1 MSRIPL
7 VPESDAGVLGRL
19 AYRYARR
26 RFGDVPEPF
35 AVLRHHPGLFWTSAV
50 AESLT
55 EKAATTLPARLRDLA
70 VYRTATRVG
79 CSWCVDFGEMLWIR
93 EGLDADHLRRA
104 AADGAPDDP
113 GFDDDERAV
122 LAYAD
127 AMSGSPIAVTDAQ
140 VADLDA
146 RLGHAGLVELTHL
159 IGVENQRARTNAALG
174 VRAQGFAAS
183 CEVPAVRSVPAPDRA
198 GRG

>member
-1 MSRIPL
+1 MARIPL
-7 VPESDAGVLGRL
+7 VAPRDAGLLGRL

-35 AVLRHHPGLFWTSAV
+35 AALRHHPGLFWSSAV
-50 AESLT
+50 AESLV
-55 EKAATTLPARLRDLA
+55 ERAATVLPARLRDLA

-93 EGLDADHLRRA
+93 RGLDADHLRRA
-104 AADGAPDDP
+104 AADDAPDDP
-113 GFDDDERAV
+113 GFDADERAV

-127 AMSGSPIAVTDAQ
+127 AVTAQPPTVGDAQ

-159 IGVENQRARTNAALG
+159 VALENQRARFNAALG
-174 VRAQGFAAS
+174 LHAQGFAAS
-183 CEVPAVRSVPAPDRA
+183 CAVPS
-198 GRG
+198 RG

>member
-1 MSRIPL
+1 MTRIPL
-7 VPESDAGVLGRL
+7 VDDADAGVLGRL
-19 AYRYARR
+19 AYRFARR

-35 AVLRHHPGLFWTSAV
+35 TALRHHPGLFWTAAV
-50 AESLT
+50 SESLT
-55 EKAATTLPARLRDLA
+55 EKVATVLPARLRDLA

-93 EGLDADHLRRA
+93 AGLDADHLRRA
-104 AADGAPDDP
+104 AADDAPDD
-113 GFDDDERAV
+113 GRFDPDERAV

-127 AMSGSPIAVTDAQ
+127 AMSAQPIAVTDAQ

-159 IGVENQRARTNAALG
+159 IAVENQRARSNAALG
-174 VRAQGFAAS
+174 LRAQGFAAS
-183 CEVPAVRSVPAPDRA
+183 CEVPVRPSP
-198 GRG
+198 G

>member
-7 VPESDAGVLGRL
+7 VGPRDAGVLGRL

-35 AVLRHHPGLFWTSAV
+35 AALRHHPRLFWTSAV
-50 AESLT
+50 GETLL
-55 EKAATTLPARLRDLA
+55 EKAATVLPPRLRDLA

-93 EGLDADHLRRA
+93 QGLDADHLRRA
-104 AADGAPDDP
+104 AADDAPVDP
-113 GFDDDERAV
+113 ALDDDERAV

-127 AMSGSPIAVTDAQ
+127 AMSAQPIAVTDAQ

-146 RLGHAGLVELTHL
+146 RLGHAGLVELTQL
-159 IGVENQRARTNAALG
+159 IAVENQRARANAALG
-174 VRAQGFAAS
+174 LRAQGFAAS
-183 CEVPAVRSVPAPDRA
+183 CAVPAR
-198 GRG
+198 

>member
-1 MSRIPL
+1 MARIP
-7 VPESDAGVLGRL
+7 VVDDRDAGVLGRL
-19 AYRYARR
+19 AYRFARR

-35 AVLRHHPGLFWTSAV
+35 TVLRHHPGLFWTAAV
-50 AESLT
+50 SESLT
-55 EKAATTLPARLRDLA
+55 EKVATVLPARLRDLA

-79 CSWCVDFGEMLWIR
+79 CSWCVDFGEMLWVR

-104 AADGAPDDP
+104 AADDAPHDER
-113 GFDDDERAV
+113 FDADERAV

-127 AMSGSPIAVTDAQ
+127 AVSAQPIAVTDAQ

-159 IGVENQRARTNAALG
+159 IAVENQRARSNAALG

-183 CEVPAVRSVPAPDRA
+183 CEVPVRPSP
-198 GRG
+198 G

>member
-35 AVLRHHPGLFWTSAV
+35 AVLRHHPGLFWSSAV

-127 AMSGSPIAVTDAQ
+127 AMSAQPIAVDDAQ

-146 RLGHAGLVELTHL
+146 RLGHAGLVELTQL
-159 IGVENQRARTNAALG
+159 IAVENQRARANAALG
-174 VRAQGFAAS
+174 LRAQGFAAS
-183 CEVPAVRSVPAPDRA
+183 CAVPTAPPASPA
-198 GRG
+198 GSTA

>member
-1 MSRIPL
+1 MARIPL
-7 VPESDAGVLGRL
+7 VAPRDAGLFGRL
-19 AYRYARR
+19 AYRYAAR

-35 AVLRHHPGLFWTSAV
+35 AALRHHPGLFWSSAV
-50 AESLT
+50 SESLL

-70 VYRTATRVG
+70 VYRTATQVG

-93 EGLDADHLRRA
+93 QGLDADHLRRA

-113 GFDDDERAV
+113 RFDDDERAV

-127 AMSGSPIAVTDAQ
+127 AMSAQPIAVTDAQ

-146 RLGHAGLVELTHL
+146 RLGHAGLVELTQV
-159 IGVENQRARTNAALG
+159 IAVENQRARANAALG
-174 VRAQGFAAS
+174 LRAQGFAAA
-183 CEVPAVRSVPAPDRA
+183 CAVPASTAPPASPA
-198 GRG
+198 GSTG

>member
-1 MSRIPL
+1 MPRIPL
-7 VPESDAGVLGRL
+7 VAPRDAGLLGRL

-35 AVLRHHPGLFWTSAV
+35 AALRHHPGLFWASAIN
-50 AESLT
+50 ESLV
-55 EKAATTLPARLRDLA
+55 ERVATVLPARLRDLA

-93 EGLDADHLRRA
+93 RGLDADHLRRA
-104 AADGAPDDP
+104 AADDAPDDP
-113 GFDDDERAV
+113 GFDADERAV

-127 AMSGSPIAVTDAQ
+127 AVTAQPPTVTDAQ

-159 IGVENQRARTNAALG
+159 VALENQRARVNVALG
-174 VRAQGFAAS
+174 LHTQGFAAS
-183 CEVPAVRSVPAPDRA
+183 CAVPGAALRSAPSP
-198 GRG
+198 G

>member
-1 MSRIPL
+1 MARIPL
-7 VPESDAGVLGRL
+7 VGDRDAGVLGRL
-19 AYRYARR
+19 AYAFARR

-35 AVLRHHPGLFWTSAV
+35 AALRHHPGLFWTAAV

-55 EKAATTLPARLRDLA
+55 EKVATVLPPRLRELA
-70 VYRTATRVG
+70 VYRTATQVG
-79 CSWCVDFGEMLWIR
+79 CAWCVDFGEMLWIR

-113 GFDDDERAV
+113 RFDADERAV

-127 AMSGSPIAVTDAQ
+127 AVTAQPPTVTDAQ

-159 IGVENQRARTNAALG
+159 VAVENQRARENAALG
-174 VRAQGFAAS
+174 LRAQGFAAS
-183 CEVPAVRSVPAPDRA
+183 CEVPVRPGAS
-198 GRG
+198 RGS